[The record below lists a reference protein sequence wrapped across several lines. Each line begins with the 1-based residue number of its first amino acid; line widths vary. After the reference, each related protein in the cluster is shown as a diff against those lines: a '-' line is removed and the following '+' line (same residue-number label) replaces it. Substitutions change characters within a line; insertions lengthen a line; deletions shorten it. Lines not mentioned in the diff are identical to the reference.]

1 MKRTFSK
8 EFKVRACELVIKDGK
23 KHAKACFS
31 LSNNPKFQAK
41 FGVMN
46 FVLTKNVYSL
56 MKALYW

>member
-1 MKRTFSK
+1 MPARKSK
-8 EFKVRACELVIKDGK
+8 SSSFQEINKNGAEFVFRPV
-23 KHAKACFS
+23 S